1 MNYVYQDCEVNDS
14 NKITKKYTSLA
25 FAVKNNQI
33 DMVRILMS
41 RSDININAIYSQYEY
56 DYEKRTKNREDKTA
70 LILAIENQNVDLIK
84 LLLSHKAIDLSIGYR
99 KNKKKINK
107 LLEVAEMTNNQEII
121 DILTNY
127 KRK

>member
-1 MNYVYQDCEVNDS
+1 MNYVCQDCEVNDS
-14 NKITKKYTSLA
+14 NKITNKYTSLA

-56 DYEKRTKNREDKTA
+56 DYEKRAKNREDKTA

-99 KNKKKINK
+99 KNKKKINTV
-107 LLEVAEMTNNQEII
+107 LEVAEMTNNQEII